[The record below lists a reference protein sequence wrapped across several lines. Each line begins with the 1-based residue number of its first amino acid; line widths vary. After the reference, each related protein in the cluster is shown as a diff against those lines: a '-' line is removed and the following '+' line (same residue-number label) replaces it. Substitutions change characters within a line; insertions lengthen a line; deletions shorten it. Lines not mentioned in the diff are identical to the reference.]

1 MKKKSS
7 SLLMPFA
14 LSIALHAAVLPLL
27 PAHFERSGKPAETV
41 TSVAVDLV
49 RIVSQAEVPVVA
61 APTPVLAPPPVQ
73 KRVAAP
79 PDVSAQH
86 ALVPPKP
93 VVREP
98 VKAVVDTVEVR
109 QEVETA
115 VEIAYTHDSVDQPK
129 LDNGTPS
136 NDATPVV
143 QTENHEFIPAPFGS
157 PDGARYAR
165 QVIPEYPRVARRM
178 GWEGEVVV
186 AARIGVD
193 GTASVITIVQPSNHA
208 PLDESARKAVEQS
221 TYFPATRHGVS
232 IETVVEIPML
242 FQLR

>member
-7 SLLMPFA
+7 SLLIPFA

-73 KRVAAP
+73 KRVAAL

-98 VKAVVDTVEVR
+98 VEVR

-186 AARIGVD
+186 GATIEQD
-193 GTASVITIVQPSNHA
+193 GTARALAVLQSSGYTA
-208 PLDESARKAVEQS
+208 LDESALKAIAASQ
-221 TYFPATRHGVS
+221 YYPATGHKGV
-232 IETVVEIPML
+232 VVSQVAIPVR
-242 FQLR
+242 FVLR